1 MKCNEKY
8 EQDISSLTDVTS
20 ILDTR
25 CEKGLDLHIT
35 RNSRSLPFLQV
46 LDLLTCQEKDGW
58 RGKGRCFLLTKLP
71 EKPILFQGTFSLCA
85 NAFKGERWE
94 LPLPLTPPHQLW
106 KARHPGAWAG
116 AGMSTEQQ
124 EFQTG
129 SLTPISLRGE
139 LLISL
144 VRRKYFLLEKLCNA
158 PIPIFF
164 LLGCPHRSACGQLWA
179 GAVCCFGYSCC
190 IFCSS
195 LRSVLLCVAA
205 MSVAADHSHSL
216 LPCCQPAPLPWHC
229 TVWRSTEQSRVT
241 LYSQCTKYTFTT
253 LLLVWC
259 GCEGTPVTAK
269 CYSGPV
275 PAAG

>member
-35 RNSRSLPFLQV
+35 TNSRSLPFLQV

-179 GAVCCFGYSCC
+179 GAVLLLWLLVLHILLQPEKCPLVCRGYERGCWSLT
-190 IFCSS
+190 FASS
-195 LRSVLLCVAA
+195 MLPARSLTL
-205 MSVAADHSHSL
+205 
-216 LPCCQPAPLPWHC
+216 
-229 TVWRSTEQSRVT
+229 T
-241 LYSQCTKYTFTT
+241 LYSMEKYGAISRHA
-253 LLLVWC
+253 VQ
-259 GCEGTPVTAK
+259 PVH
-269 CYSGPV
+269 
-275 PAAG
+275 